1 MSVRLRPSAP
11 QSHYDYRISIK
22 KLVQALKG
30 SSELSLLLTFV
41 YGLPIGLLISQS
53 YLVVGACCLIA
64 ALTSYLT
71 KNAFIFWLLPM
82 ISISV
87 ISILV
92 EAFWILS
99 PDAELSGH
107 VLIVVFAIVWFLVC
121 GVIRR
126 YNHEF
131 VSKQFVLPLVLFAL
145 IFAVFVSRQ
154 SWDPVEGFLKI
165 TQFGEDNGSWL
176 NNISI
181 SSTQNGSKLTYGSGV
196 SGGTLL
202 GVITAMFVEVFQLF
216 KSHAFGFDA
225 TGLILWR
232 LYCAF
237 LMFGSTSA
245 IIIIIARVRAK
256 SRLINIVASTIVV
269 VVSISFL
276 LSFVSDGYLTAVIA
290 TTWLSSVLALLQ
302 LGKIGVLRIQYF
314 TIFLVS
320 SMIIVVG
327 EVWFPMYMITVAVVL
342 LAAIS
347 FTPRLR
353 VELRKRNRLK
363 KLGWPESWRSRTLWI
378 GRILIISIALILIS
392 EIFLKSGA
400 WSYLSDFE
408 NLKTLMGTG
417 GSSGLPVAW
426 STFIILALLTTMK
439 IKTSICETFEQII
452 VVAIGGSTVAIMMF
466 SYLYSP
472 YELKYGPSK
481 FAAISAIALFPIAFG
496 LLLGLLNDR
505 GLLSNRS
512 SVALLFVG
520 LLLPTQLNSSL
531 SSLSV
536 LARTPSAPNWFD
548 GVVEARTKF
557 PDRVP
562 LCVNTDVG
570 VGRSEGAY
578 ICSRLSIGLVGGE
591 RSENEIASALTV
603 FQWANICT
611 VSADTAFKSW
621 PIGFFDKVSIVV
633 SDPTRLSAANDC
645 QSREFTNS
653 RISPFGQVDGLDDWP
668 IGWLSSVKWGTAKVF
683 DNKGEIVTPSF
694 NYLLQN
700 TDTPDIQMVNK
711 LTAILINDK

>member
-1 MSVRLRPSAP
+1 M
-11 QSHYDYRISIK
+11 
-22 KLVQALKG
+22 
-30 SSELSLLLTFV
+30 
-41 YGLPIGLLISQS
+41 
-53 YLVVGACCLIA
+53 
-64 ALTSYLT
+64 
-71 KNAFIFWLLPM
+71 PM

-92 EAFWILS
+92 EAFWIFS
-99 PDAELSGH
+99 PNAELSGH
-107 VLIVVFAIVWFLVC
+107 GLIVGFAIVWILVC
-121 GVIRR
+121 GIIRR

-131 VSKQFVLPLVLFAL
+131 VSKQYVLPLVLFSL

-165 TQFGEDNGSWL
+165 VQFGEDNGSWL
-176 NNISI
+176 NNISV

-216 KSHAFGFDA
+216 KSYTSGFDP

-232 LYCAF
+232 LYCAL
-237 LMFGSTSA
+237 LMLGCTSA
-245 IIIIIARVRAK
+245 IILIIAKVK
-256 SRLINIVASTIVV
+256 SKSHLINVVASTVIA
-269 VVSISFL
+269 VVSVSFL

-290 TTWLSSVLALLQ
+290 TTWLSSVLALVQ
-302 LGKIGVLRIQYF
+302 LGKVEVIRFQLL
-314 TIFLVS
+314 TILLASLMLVV
-320 SMIIVVG
+320 IG
-327 EVWFPMYMITVAVVL
+327 EVWFPMYMIAVAVVL

-347 FTPRLR
+347 LTPRLR
-353 VELRKRNRLK
+353 MELIKRNRLK
-363 KLGWPESWRSRTLWI
+363 QLGWPEPWRSRTLWI
-378 GRILIISIALILIS
+378 GRILIGAIALVLIS
-392 EIFLKSGA
+392 ETFVKSRA
-400 WSYLSDFE
+400 WYYLSDFE

-417 GSSGLPVAW
+417 GSAELPVAW

-439 IKTSICETFEQII
+439 MKNSICETFEQII
-452 VVAIGGSTVAIMMF
+452 VVAIGGSTVTIMMIA
-466 SYLYSP
+466 YLFSP

-481 FAAISAIALFPIAFG
+481 FAAISAIALFPIALG
-496 LLLGLLNDR
+496 LLFGLLNDR

-512 SVALLFVG
+512 TVALLFVG
-520 LLLPTQLNSSL
+520 LLLPTQLNSPL
-531 SSLSV
+531 STLSV

-562 LCVNTDVG
+562 LCVNTDFG

-591 RSENEIASALTV
+591 RSEIASALSV

-611 VSADTAFKSW
+611 VPADTAFKSW

-633 SDPTRLSAANDC
+633 SDSTRLSADNDC
-645 QSREFTNS
+645 QSREFTNLK
-653 RISPFGQVDGLDDWP
+653 ISPFGQVDGLDDWP

-683 DNKGEIVTPSF
+683 DNKGGIVTPSF
-694 NYLLQN
+694 DYLLQN

>member
-1 MSVRLRPSAP
+1 MA
-11 QSHYDYRISIK
+11 
-22 KLVQALKG
+22 
-30 SSELSLLLTFV
+30 
-41 YGLPIGLLISQS
+41 
-53 YLVVGACCLIA
+53 ACCLIA
-64 ALTSYLT
+64 VLTSSMT
-71 KNAFIFWLLPM
+71 KNAYIFWLLPM
-82 ISISV
+82 MSISV

-92 EAFWILS
+92 EVFWIFS
-99 PDAELSGH
+99 PNSGLSGH
-107 VLIVVFAIVWFLVC
+107 VLVAGFAIVWVLVC
-121 GVIRR
+121 CVIRR
-126 YNHEF
+126 YTREF
-131 VSKQFVLPLVLFAL
+131 ISKQYVLPLVLFSL
-145 IFAVFVSRQ
+145 IFAIFVSRQ

-176 NNISI
+176 NNISV
-181 SSTQNGSKLTYGSGV
+181 SSTQNGSELTYGSGV

-216 KSHAFGFDA
+216 KSHTFGFDA
-225 TGLILWR
+225 AGLILWR

-237 LMFGSTSA
+237 IMFGSTSA
-245 IIIIIARVRAK
+245 IVIIVSRVRTK
-256 SRLINIVASTIVV
+256 SRLINVVASAVV
-269 VVSISFL
+269 VTLSTSFL
-276 LSFVSDGYLTAVIA
+276 LRFVSDGYLTAVIA
-290 TTWLSSVLALLQ
+290 TTWLSSMLALLQ
-302 LGKIGVLRIQYF
+302 LGKIDVLRIQYL
-314 TIFLVS
+314 TIFFVS
-320 SMIIVVG
+320 LMIIVLG
-327 EVWFPMYMITVAVVL
+327 EVWFPMYAIAVAVVL
-342 LAAIS
+342 LAAIPL
-347 FTPRLR
+347 TPRIM
-353 VELRKRNRLK
+353 VELSKRNRLK
-363 KLGWPESWRSRTLWI
+363 QLGWPESWQSRILWI
-378 GRILIISIALILIS
+378 GRILIISIALISIL
-392 EIFLKSGA
+392 EIFLKSRGWA
-400 WSYLSDFE
+400 YFSNLED
-408 NLKTLMGTG
+408 LKTLMGTG

-439 IKTSICETFEQII
+439 TKTAICEAFEQII

-472 YELKYGPSK
+472 YEFKYGPSK

-512 SVALLFVG
+512 AVALLFVG

-531 SSLSV
+531 STLSV

-570 VGRSEGAY
+570 VGKSEGAY
-578 ICSRLSIGLVGGE
+578 ICSRLSIGLTGGE
-591 RSENEIASALTV
+591 RSEIASALSV

-611 VSADTAFKSW
+611 VSSDTAFKSW

-668 IGWLSSVKWGTAKVF
+668 IGWLSSVKWGKAKVF

-694 NYLLQN
+694 NYLLKN
-700 TDTPDIQMVNK
+700 TDTPDFQMVSK
-711 LTAILINDK
+711 LTAFLINDK